1 LKKRWNFK
9 EIWDF
14 KQSWGNQLIG
24 VMVSVSIKDGELKQN
39 HDFVVILGDNC
50 IPKLYIYP
58 EFPS

>member
-39 HDFVVILGDNC
+39 HDFVVILGDN
-50 IPKLYIYP
+50 
-58 EFPS
+58 